1 MLRIIVQRSPLLV
14 FHHIKNMHHYKLL
27 PGGQNYASTRCSGSG
42 LVEALATQSQN
53 CSVNEIFF
61 FAVASVGM
69 YQSNWRI
76 STIRDCRKL
85 L

>member
-27 PGGQNYASTRCSGSG
+27 PGGQNYASTTCSGSG

-53 CSVNEIFF
+53 QSVDKMFF
-61 FAVASVGM
+61 CVVASC
-69 YQSNWRI
+69 QRWRQCI
-76 STIRDCRKL
+76 DQTGE
-85 L
+85 